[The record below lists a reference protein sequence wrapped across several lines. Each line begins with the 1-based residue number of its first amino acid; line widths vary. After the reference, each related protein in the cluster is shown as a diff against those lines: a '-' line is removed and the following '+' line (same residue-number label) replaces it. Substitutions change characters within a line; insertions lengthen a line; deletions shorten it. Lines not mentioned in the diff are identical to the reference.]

1 MKRTLSLILIL
12 TMLLSL
18 AACGSKDAAP
28 TDDGNVPSQEQGGG
42 EEQSGG
48 TTGTPDEPEQ
58 PEQTQPAEQ
67 EPADSKPEQTQ
78 PADNSKPKQEPAKQP
93 EQKPESK
100 PAEKP
105 AEGTSA
111 EPPTE
116 TPEPEDPAVN
126 KPAAAVDDA
135 LTILNAIWNTYS
147 DEEKFPAAGGDSEHA
162 VDGAPGSF
170 DVSNAD
176 SLSYLLTFPADD
188 ASLID
193 SAASL
198 VHMMNLNTFTC
209 GAFHVADANNVARLA
224 DDLRTTIQAKH
235 WMCGFPDKLVIVTV
249 GQSVLS
255 VYGNEELVN
264 TFRDKLLASYSA
276 ATAVYD
282 EAINA

>member
-28 TDDGNVPSQEQGGG
+28 TDDDNAPSQEQGGG

-58 PEQTQPAEQ
+58 PEQTQPTEQ

-78 PADNSKPKQEPAKQP
+78 PAEQEPAKQP
-93 EQKPESK
+93 EQKPEPK

-116 TPEPEDPAVN
+116 TPKPETPAED

-224 DDLRTTIQAKH
+224 DDLRTTIQAKR

>member
-1 MKRTLSLILIL
+1 M
-12 TMLLSL
+12 
-18 AACGSKDAAP
+18 
-28 TDDGNVPSQEQGGG
+28 
-42 EEQSGG
+42 
-48 TTGTPDEPEQ
+48 
-58 PEQTQPAEQ
+58 
-67 EPADSKPEQTQ
+67 
-78 PADNSKPKQEPAKQP
+78 
-93 EQKPESK
+93 
-100 PAEKP
+100 
-105 AEGTSA
+105 
-111 EPPTE
+111 
-116 TPEPEDPAVN
+116 N

-255 VYGNEELVN
+255 VYGSEELVN
-264 TFRDKLLASYSA
+264 TFRDKLLTSYSA
-276 ATAVYD
+276 AAAVYD

>member
-1 MKRTLSLILIL
+1 M
-12 TMLLSL
+12 
-18 AACGSKDAAP
+18 
-28 TDDGNVPSQEQGGG
+28 
-42 EEQSGG
+42 
-48 TTGTPDEPEQ
+48 
-58 PEQTQPAEQ
+58 
-67 EPADSKPEQTQ
+67 
-78 PADNSKPKQEPAKQP
+78 
-93 EQKPESK
+93 
-100 PAEKP
+100 
-105 AEGTSA
+105 
-111 EPPTE
+111 
-116 TPEPEDPAVN
+116 
-126 KPAAAVDDA
+126 
-135 LTILNAIWNTYS
+135 
-147 DEEKFPAAGGDSEHA
+147 
-162 VDGAPGSF
+162 
-170 DVSNAD
+170 SNAD

-188 ASLID
+188 VSLID